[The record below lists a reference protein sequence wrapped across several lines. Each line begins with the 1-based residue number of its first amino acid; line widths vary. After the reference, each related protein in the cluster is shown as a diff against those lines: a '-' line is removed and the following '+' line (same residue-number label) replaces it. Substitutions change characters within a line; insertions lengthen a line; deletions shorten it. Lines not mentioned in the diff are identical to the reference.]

1 MKLDYKNII
10 ENNLNIKKPVYKL
23 LAYNNLLRAYI
34 PSESTRLSP
43 TSESSKL
50 TIKGETKMKVTKLET
65 LVLRVFYDTSMDCW
79 GECTEDQNGSYNNVR
94 DIAKKINLSEQQV
107 GGVFTSLLNKNLIVD
122 TKDSARNLPISD
134 FVLGNVFAGNEL
146 LPEIAEL
153 LYIRG
158 EK

>member
-1 MKLDYKNII
+1 
-10 ENNLNIKKPVYKL
+10 
-23 LAYNNLLRAYI
+23 
-34 PSESTRLSP
+34 
-43 TSESSKL
+43 
-50 TIKGETKMKVTKLET
+50 MKVTKLET

-79 GECTEDQNGSYNNVR
+79 GECTKDQNGSYNNVR

-134 FVLGNVFAGNEL
+134 FVLGNVFAENEL

-153 LYIRG
+153 LYIKG
-158 EK
+158 VA